1 MRYKVDL
8 EVNEFLIQL
17 GQADY
22 DKMLED
28 FSPIINIYITSKAID
43 AYKLCKDYKIKKI
56 NKVVSSPKLVQKYSD
71 VDIEKLFIKQYF
83 GEIVEFTETII
94 EKFSREDLI
103 NFFNN
108 VNELRVKNKRFN
120 IMNFVLQRN
129 TIARYNVKSNKILFG
144 VKWALYHEL
153 FHMAS
158 SVNINGIMYSGFS
171 QSSFKPNVLMLGRG
185 LNEGYTDLLAVRY
198 FGHKGITL
206 SYKFEADIAEK
217 LELIVGQQK
226 MESLYLNSNLHG
238 LIDELK
244 EYSSEEEIM
253 NFICGVDFLSEY
265 LNNNSF
271 KLLKKGML
279 TRRLKEINEFLL
291 KAYIIKLK
299 KQIENEMLQ
308 ADKAV
313 NLLSEYI
320 SALGLSITIK
330 KNTYTYLTIDRIT
343 EIFEEVLGEYKL
355 SDLENNKELKKI
367 K

>member
-1 MRYKVDL
+1 MKYKTNL

-22 DKMLED
+22 DKMLEII
-28 FSPIINIYITSKAID
+28 SPIINIYITNKAFD
-43 AYKLCKDYKIKKI
+43 SYKLYRDYKIKKI
-56 NKVVSSPKLVQKYSD
+56 NKVVPSPKLMQRYSD
-71 VDIEKLFIKQYF
+71 VDIEKLFIKQDF
-83 GEIVEFTETII
+83 EEIVEFTETII
-94 EKFSREDLI
+94 EKFPREDLI

-108 VNELRVKNKRFN
+108 INELRVKNKRFS
-120 IMNFVLQRN
+120 IWNFILQRN
-129 TIARYNVKSNKILFG
+129 TIACYNVKSNKILVG
-144 VKWALYHEL
+144 AKWALYHEL
-153 FHMAS
+153 FHMACS
-158 SVNINGIMYSGFS
+158 ININGILYSGFS
-171 QSSFKPNVLMLGRG
+171 QSSFRPNILALGRG

-198 FGHKGITL
+198 FGHKGITI

-253 NFICGVDFLSEY
+253 NFICGLDFLSEH
-265 LNNNSF
+265 LNNNSL
-271 KLLKKGML
+271 KMLKKGML
-279 TRRLKEINEFLL
+279 VRRLKEVNEFLL

-299 KQIENEMLQ
+299 KQIENETLQ
-308 ADKAV
+308 VDKAV
-313 NLLSEYI
+313 NLLSDYI

-367 K
+367 Q